1 MNLQDSLQASVTD
14 NSITLRY
21 EVQESDLATVRDIV
35 ESTGF
40 FYPAEVDVAVE
51 LVEERLRRGDASG
64 YFFAFVEHNGRTVGY
79 SCYGPIACTTSS
91 FDIFWIAIHSDAQR
105 HGMGKWLMS
114 VTEEL
119 IFDQGGERIYVETS
133 GRDHYLPTRKFY
145 DRCGY
150 QKAAELPEFYGKG
163 DSKVI
168 YLKTKSVA
176 ASAVTATLAD
186 TSGGRGW
193 TERSEG
199 SPGCS
204 SYRSPTPATHE
215 SMIDSAP
222 GTPPKFDALLP
233 EFQRLCEVVARL
245 RAPGGCPWDR
255 QQTLK
260 TIKPYTLEETYE
272 LLEAIDSDDNSAIC
286 EELGDV
292 LLQVILDSQIAA
304 DEQRFLLTDVVRQI
318 ADKMVRRHPHVFGNA
333 DAQTT
338 DDVKRNWHAIK
349 RQEKPGRESQLEGIP
364 LALPELARAARITAR
379 AAAVGYDFPDRR
391 MLFDKLNEEL
401 QELAVELFGSASIP
415 NVSATVDA
423 DVLPDEPMA
432 AALKDKA
439 ESELGDVLF
448 VLANIGRRWGIN
460 PEEALR
466 RSNAKFSRRFQ
477 AIEEAMKQN
486 GCSMHD
492 ATLREM
498 EDAYQAAKRREPG
511 TTKNEMVES

>member
-1 MNLQDSLQASVTD
+1 MNIQDSLPVSVSD

-21 EVQESDLATVRDIV
+21 EVQESDLETVRDIV

-40 FYPAEVDVAVE
+40 FYPAEVDIAVE
-51 LVEERLRRGDASG
+51 LVEERLRRGDPSG
-64 YFFAFVEHNGRTVGY
+64 YFFAFVEINGRTVGY

-119 IFDQGGERIYVETS
+119 IFDRGGERIYVETS

-150 QKAAELPEFYGKG
+150 QKAAELPEFYGEG

-168 YLKTKSVA
+168 YLKTKPVA
-176 ASAVTATLAD
+176 ASAATSALAD
-186 TSGGRGW
+186 TMPL
-193 TERSEG
+193 
-199 SPGCS
+199 PGMQV
-204 SYRSPTPATHE
+204 TVG
-215 SMIDSAP
+215 P
-222 GTPPKFDALLP
+222 GTPPEFDALIP
-233 EFQRLCEVVARL
+233 EFRRLCEVVARL
-245 RAPGGCPWDR
+245 RAPDGCPWDR
-255 QQTLK
+255 QQTMK

-304 DEQRFLLTDVVRQI
+304 DEQRFLLTDVVRNI
-318 ADKMVRRHPHVFGNA
+318 ADKMIRRHPHVFGNS

-349 RQEKPGRESQLEGIP
+349 RQEKPARESQLEGIP

-401 QELAVELFGSASIP
+401 QELAVELFATTAIP
-415 NVSATVDA
+415 VVVATVDA
-423 DVLPDEPMA
+423 DVIPDEPLA
-432 AALKDKA
+432 AELKDKA

-466 RSNAKFSRRFQ
+466 RSNTKFSRRFQ
-477 AIEEAMKQN
+477 AIEEAVKQN
-486 GCSMHD
+486 GRSMHD

-498 EDAYQAAKRREPG
+498 EDAYQAAKRCEPG
-511 TTKNEMVES
+511 KLEIGTRES

>member
-1 MNLQDSLQASVTD
+1 MNPPTALHSGITN

-21 EVQESDLATVRDIV
+21 DVREQDLATVREIV

-40 FYPAEVDVAVE
+40 FYPSEVDVAVE
-51 LVEERLRRGDASG
+51 LVEERLRKGEASG
-64 YFFAFVEHNGRTVGY
+64 YFFAFAELDGRTVGY
-79 SCYGPIACTTSS
+79 SCYGPIACTASS

-119 IFDQGGERIYVETS
+119 IFGRGGERIYVETS
-133 GRDHYLPTRKFY
+133 GREHYLPTRKFY

-150 QKAAELPEFYGKG
+150 QQVAELPEFYGEQ

-168 YLKTKSVA
+168 YLKTKATAAPPFVP
-176 ASAVTATLAD
+176 ASADVI
-186 TSGGRGW
+186 RQ
-193 TERSEG
+193 
-199 SPGCS
+199 
-204 SYRSPTPATHE
+204 
-215 SMIDSAP
+215 P
-222 GTPPKFDALLP
+222 GTPPEFESLLP
-233 EFQRLCEVVARL
+233 EFRRLCEIVARL
-245 RAPGGCPWDR
+245 RAPDGCPWDR
-255 QQTLK
+255 QQTMK

-272 LLEAIDSDDNSAIC
+272 LLEAIDADDNDAIC
-286 EELGDV
+286 EELGDL

-304 DEQRFLLTDVVRQI
+304 DEQRFLLTDVVRHI
-318 ADKMVRRHPHVFGNA
+318 ADKMIHRHPHVFGNV

-338 DDVKRNWHAIK
+338 DDVKRNWHEIK
-349 RQEKPGRESQLEGIP
+349 QQEKPNRESQLDGIP
-364 LALPELARAARITAR
+364 AALPELARTARITAR
-379 AAAVGYDFPDRR
+379 VAAVGYDFPDRR

-401 QELAVELFGSASIP
+401 NELAVELFGSDAIP
-415 NVSATVDA
+415 TVLATVDSE
-423 DVLPDEPMA
+423 VIPDAPLA
-432 AALKDKA
+432 SALKDKA

-477 AIEEAMKQN
+477 AIEAAMKSE
-486 GCSMHD
+486 GRSMQD

-498 EDAYQAAKRREPG
+498 EDAYQAAKRREP
-511 TTKNEMVES
+511 KS

>member
-1 MNLQDSLQASVTD
+1 MKLQDSLPARVSD
-14 NSITLRY
+14 NSIVLRY

-64 YFFAFVEHNGRTVGY
+64 YFFAFAEVDGRTVGY

-91 FDIFWIAIHSDAQR
+91 FDIFWIAVHSDAQR

-114 VTEEL
+114 VTEKL
-119 IFDQGGERIYVETS
+119 IFDRGGERIYVETS

-150 QKAAELPEFYGKG
+150 QQAAELPEFYGEG

-168 YLKTKSVA
+168 YLKTRLVA
-176 ASAVTATLAD
+176 ASAETATLAD
-186 TSGGRGW
+186 TM
-193 TERSEG
+193 
-199 SPGCS
+199 PQ
-204 SYRSPTPATHE
+204 
-215 SMIDSAP
+215 P
-222 GTPPKFDALLP
+222 GTPPEFDALLP

-245 RAPGGCPWDR
+245 RAPDGCPWDR
-255 QQTLK
+255 QQTMK

-272 LLEAIDSDDNSAIC
+272 LLEAIDSDDNIAIC

-304 DEQRFLLTDVVRQI
+304 DEQRFLLTDVVQQI
-318 ADKMVRRHPHVFGNA
+318 ADKMIRRHPHVFGNA

-338 DDVKRNWHAIK
+338 DDVKRHWHAIK
-349 RQEKPGRESQLEGIP
+349 RQEKPARESQLEGIP
-364 LALPELARAARITAR
+364 LALPELTRAARITAR

-401 QELAVELFGSASIP
+401 QELAVELFGSSTIP
-415 NVSATVDA
+415 TVLATVDA
-423 DVLPDEPMA
+423 DVLPDEPMEE
-432 AALKDKA
+432 ALKDKA

-477 AIEEAMKQN
+477 AIEEAMKRN
-486 GCSMHD
+486 GRSMHD

-511 TTKNEMVES
+511 TTNNGMVGS